1 VRLCLCYR
9 PAAMAPA
16 KKTPGRKKTPAR
28 SNSSTKTSR
37 RAGAKKKTPA
47 KKAAKRTAR
56 KTPAKKA
63 AKRTAK
69 KTSKRTA
76 KKTSAKKTARKTTAG
91 RAGPDRRTAKKTST
105 KRTPRKTITKKT
117 AKRTIKKPT
126 AKKTAARKTSK
137 KPTRRTAAEAPAAR
151 GRTAGQ
157 RSAGPKAKPRARA
170 VKFDKKQLA
179 QIRQQLESERGNLL
193 AQLEELTADS
203 FDGTKSDMAGEIGL
217 DDDFADAGSA
227 TFERERDLSIQNNI
241 RDLIDQMNRAIQRIE
256 DGNYGTCERCGNP
269 IEAARLKALPHAL
282 LCMDCK
288 RREERA
294 R

>member
-1 VRLCLCYR
+1 
-9 PAAMAPA
+9 MAPA
-16 KKTPGRKKTPAR
+16 KKTSGRKKTPAR
-28 SNSSTKTSR
+28 PSSSTKKNRS
-37 RAGAKKKTPA
+37 AGAK
-47 KKAAKRTAR
+47 R
-56 KTPAKKA
+56 KTAAVKK
-63 AKRTAK
+63 TAK
-69 KTSKRTA
+69 KPTK
-76 KKTSAKKTARKTTAG
+76 
-91 RAGPDRRTAKKTST
+91 RTAKKTST
-105 KRTPRKTITKKT
+105 KKT
-117 AKRTIKKPT
+117 ARKPTKRT
-126 AKKTAARKTSK
+126 AKKTSTKKTPKQTARKSTSKKTSAKKTTKKTTPKAPARKTAK
-137 KPTRRTAAEAPAAR
+137 KPARKTTAGGPATGLGR
-151 GRTAGQ
+151 GRDSVPGA
-157 RSAGPKAKPRARA
+157 AGPKKVKSRARA

-203 FDGTKSDMAGEIGL
+203 FDGTQSDMTGEVGL

-227 TFERERDLSIQNNI
+227 TFERERDLSIQNNV

>member
-1 VRLCLCYR
+1 MPALPDCVLVRLCLCYR
-9 PAAMAPA
+9 PAAMAPV
-16 KKTPGRKKTPAR
+16 KKTSGRKKTPAR
-28 SNSSTKTSR
+28 STSSTKTSR
-37 RAGAKKKTPA
+37 RAGAKKKTSVA
-47 KKAAKRTAR
+47 RKATKKATAAGR
-56 KTPAKKA
+56 AGSD
-63 AKRTAK
+63 R
-69 KTSKRTA
+69 RTA
-76 KKTSAKKTARKTTAG
+76 KKTSAKRTPKKTSAK
-91 RAGPDRRTAKKTST
+91 RTAKKTTAKKTSA
-105 KRTPRKTITKKT
+105 KRTPKK
-117 AKRTIKKPT
+117 T
-126 AKKTAARKTSK
+126 AKKTAKKTIKKATPKKSAARKTAK
-137 KPTRRTAAEAPAAR
+137 KPTRKPTAGAPPTR

-157 RSAGPKAKPRARA
+157 SAAGTKARPRARA

-179 QIRQQLESERGNLL
+179 EIRQQLENERGNLL
-193 AQLEELTADS
+193 AQLEELTSDS
-203 FDGTKSDMAGEIGL
+203 FDGTQSDMTGEIGL

-227 TFERERDLSIQNNI
+227 TFERERDLSIQNNV

>member
-1 VRLCLCYR
+1 
-9 PAAMAPA
+9 MAPV
-16 KKTPGRKKTPAR
+16 KKTSGRKKTPAR
-28 SNSSTKTSR
+28 SSSSTKTSR
-37 RAGAKKKTPA
+37 RTGAKKTSAAKKTPKKTTA
-47 KKAAKRTAR
+47 KKT
-56 KTPAKKA
+56 

-69 KTSKRTA
+69 KTTKKTTAKKTQKKTTAKKTAKRTA
-76 KKTSAKKTARKTTAG
+76 KKTTAK
-91 RAGPDRRTAKKTST
+91 PTAKKS
-105 KRTPRKTITKKT
+105 
-117 AKRTIKKPT
+117 T
-126 AKKTAARKTSK
+126 AKKTAAKKSVK
-137 KPTRRTAAEAPAAR
+137 KPTRKTTAGAPAAR
-151 GRTAGQ
+151 GSNA
-157 RSAGPKAKPRARA
+157 AAPKARPRARA

-179 QIRQQLESERGNLL
+179 EIRQQLESERGNLL
-193 AQLEELTADS
+193 AQLDELTADS
-203 FDGTKSDMAGEIGL
+203 FDGTQSDMTGEVGL

-227 TFERERDLSIQNNI
+227 TFERERDLSIQNNV

>member
-1 VRLCLCYR
+1 
-9 PAAMAPA
+9 MAPA
-16 KKTPGRKKTPAR
+16 KKTSGRKKTPAR
-28 SNSSTKTSR
+28 STSSTKTSR
-37 RAGAKKKTPA
+37 RTGAKKKTSAVRKSTKKSTA
-47 KKAAKRTAR
+47 KKTAAKKTAKKATAKKTAAKRT
-56 KTPAKKA
+56 P
-63 AKRTAK
+63 
-69 KTSKRTA
+69 
-76 KKTSAKKTARKTTAG
+76 
-91 RAGPDRRTAKKTST
+91 
-105 KRTPRKTITKKT
+105 KKT
-117 AKRTIKKPT
+117 AKRTPKKTIKKATP
-126 AKKTAARKTSK
+126 KKAAARKTAK
-137 KPTRRTAAEAPAAR
+137 KPTRKTAAGAPATR
-151 GRTAGQ
+151 GRTGQ
-157 RSAGPKAKPRARA
+157 SSAGPKPKPRARA

-179 QIRQQLESERGNLL
+179 EIRRQLESERGNLL

-203 FDGTKSDMAGEIGL
+203 FDGTQSDMTGEVGL

-227 TFERERDLSIQNNI
+227 TFERERDLSIQNNV

>member
-1 VRLCLCYR
+1 
-9 PAAMAPA
+9 MTPA
-16 KKTPGRKKTPAR
+16 KKTSGRKKTPAAR
-28 SNSSTKTSR
+28 
-37 RAGAKKKTPA
+37 KKTTAKRASA
-47 KKAAKRTAR
+47 KKASKRATAKKTAKRATAKRTTR
-56 KTPAKKA
+56 KTAKKTT

-69 KTSKRTA
+69 RTTA
-76 KKTSAKKTARKTTAG
+76 KKTAKKTTKKVTARKTTAKG
-91 RAGPDRRTAKKTST
+91 SAKKTSR
-105 KRTPRKTITKKT
+105 KRPGGKSTVRKPSTRKTRSEKAGARGAVAKKSAPRKPPKT
-117 AKRTIKKPT
+117 RGDL
-126 AKKTAARKTSK
+126 
-137 KPTRRTAAEAPAAR
+137 
-151 GRTAGQ
+151 GRTAGKT
-157 RSAGPKAKPRARA
+157 RGDRGRTGEKVAGAKTTRPRARA

-179 QIRQQLESERGNLL
+179 EIRRQLEGERGNLV

-203 FDGTKSDMAGEIGL
+203 FDGTQSDMTGEVGL

-227 TFERERDLSIQNNI
+227 TFERERDLSIQNNV

>member
-1 VRLCLCYR
+1 
-9 PAAMAPA
+9 MAPV
-16 KKTPGRKKTPAR
+16 KKTSGRKKTPAR
-28 SNSSTKTSR
+28 SSSSTKTSR
-37 RAGAKKKTPA
+37 RTAAKKTSAAKKTPKKTTAKKTAKQTAKKTTA
-47 KKAAKRTAR
+47 KKATAK
-56 KTPAKKA
+56 KTPKKTTAKKT

-69 KTSKRTA
+69 KTTA
-76 KKTSAKKTARKTTAG
+76 KKA
-91 RAGPDRRTAKKTST
+91 TAKKS
-105 KRTPRKTITKKT
+105 
-117 AKRTIKKPT
+117 T
-126 AKKTAARKTSK
+126 AKKTAAKKTVK
-137 KPTRRTAAEAPAAR
+137 KPTRKTTAGAPAAR
-151 GRTAGQ
+151 GSNA
-157 RSAGPKAKPRARA
+157 AAPKARPRARA

-179 QIRQQLESERGNLL
+179 EIRQQLESERGNLQ
-193 AQLEELTADS
+193 AQLDELTADS
-203 FDGTKSDMAGEIGL
+203 FDGTQSDMTGEVGL

-227 TFERERDLSIQNNI
+227 TFERERDLSIQNNV